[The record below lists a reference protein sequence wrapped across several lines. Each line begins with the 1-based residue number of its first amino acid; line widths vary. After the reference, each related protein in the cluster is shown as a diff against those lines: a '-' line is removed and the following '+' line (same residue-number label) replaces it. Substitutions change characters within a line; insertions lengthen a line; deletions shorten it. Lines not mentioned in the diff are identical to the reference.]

1 MYAEA
6 SILYTGN
13 DANSFQLQLWQEKL
27 HNAIGA
33 FVLCIEHV
41 SLISS
46 PFLLNWIQKIGHLCI
61 FTYLHMC
68 IPLWVLQS
76 LLQLIML
83 QFQQI
88 SSKES
93 KCSRSENQG

>member
-46 PFLLNWIQKIGHLCI
+46 TFLLNWILIQNWSSLHTCI
-61 FTYLHMC
+61 LAHVHVHT
-68 IPLWVLQS
+68 S
-76 LLQLIML
+76 LGSAKPVATDQAPVSTD
-83 QFQQI
+83 FF
-88 SSKES
+88 
-93 KCSRSENQG
+93 